1 MIFKRLNF
9 IFTTSMKVKLFF
21 LYMLM
26 VIAAG
31 IEMLS
36 LSLIPLFISQIISSE
51 ITNNFVS
58 NLNLDNFINFI
69 PFENTIIKFAFIIF
83 LVFFVKFLYMIAL
96 ASFELHLIKNIKIFF
111 AKNIYSAYIDKKYNF
126 FLKKNSS
133 ELGRNIITE
142 INNAVQF
149 IKCILS
155 LSKEIFLIIVI
166 GFLLIIFDPTVTL
179 IGIMI
184 TSLFVILFYTFTDR
198 RLKKIA
204 IERIRLTGD
213 IFKHVIESFSI
224 IKEIK
229 VYFKEKFFTD
239 KFINSQ
245 SSLENYLLKRD
256 FIVKLPKIVFEFLA
270 VTLIVLLISVFSIL
284 GKETQELFIL
294 LSLLAVAVVRLL
306 PSFNQI
312 SIALTHF
319 GSYRESFLIVSDEIE
334 NFLTNKINQLDNY
347 KINKIKN
354 NNIHTQIQFKNVSF
368 SYDANK
374 DVGLKNISLDV
385 RKGEM
390 IGIIGRSGAGKS
402 TLVNILLKLL
412 EPQQGEITFESKELT
427 CGYVPQDIFLL
438 DSSIKEN
445 IALAQDENS
454 IDKNKLLE
462 IIKKCQLAEFVDTHK
477 KGIDLVLGERGIRI
491 SGGEKQR
498 IGLARALY
506 ASRNIIILDEATSS
520 LDNQTEESIIQ
531 SILNL
536 KNEITVILIAHRLT
550 SLRYCDRVIYL
561 EEGKIKDEGK
571 LDDLL
576 IKYPD
581 LEKAKI

>member
-229 VYFKEKFFTD
+229 VYSKEKFFTD

-319 GSYRESFLIVSDEIE
+319 GSHRESFLIVSDEIE

-347 KINKIKN
+347 KIKN

>member
-229 VYFKEKFFTD
+229 VYSKEKFFTD

-306 PSFNQI
+306 PS
-312 SIALTHF
+312 
-319 GSYRESFLIVSDEIE
+319 
-334 NFLTNKINQLDNY
+334 
-347 KINKIKN
+347 
-354 NNIHTQIQFKNVSF
+354 
-368 SYDANK
+368 
-374 DVGLKNISLDV
+374 
-385 RKGEM
+385 
-390 IGIIGRSGAGKS
+390 
-402 TLVNILLKLL
+402 
-412 EPQQGEITFESKELT
+412 
-427 CGYVPQDIFLL
+427 
-438 DSSIKEN
+438 
-445 IALAQDENS
+445 
-454 IDKNKLLE
+454 
-462 IIKKCQLAEFVDTHK
+462 
-477 KGIDLVLGERGIRI
+477 
-491 SGGEKQR
+491 
-498 IGLARALY
+498 
-506 ASRNIIILDEATSS
+506 
-520 LDNQTEESIIQ
+520 
-531 SILNL
+531 
-536 KNEITVILIAHRLT
+536 
-550 SLRYCDRVIYL
+550 
-561 EEGKIKDEGK
+561 
-571 LDDLL
+571 L
-576 IKYPD
+576 IKFQ
-581 LEKAKI
+581 

>member
-1 MIFKRLNF
+1 
-9 IFTTSMKVKLFF
+9 
-21 LYMLM
+21 
-26 VIAAG
+26 
-31 IEMLS
+31 
-36 LSLIPLFISQIISSE
+36 
-51 ITNNFVS
+51 
-58 NLNLDNFINFI
+58 
-69 PFENTIIKFAFIIF
+69 
-83 LVFFVKFLYMIAL
+83 
-96 ASFELHLIKNIKIFF
+96 
-111 AKNIYSAYIDKKYNF
+111 
-126 FLKKNSS
+126 
-133 ELGRNIITE
+133 
-142 INNAVQF
+142 
-149 IKCILS
+149 
-155 LSKEIFLIIVI
+155 
-166 GFLLIIFDPTVTL
+166 
-179 IGIMI
+179 
-184 TSLFVILFYTFTDR
+184 
-198 RLKKIA
+198 
-204 IERIRLTGD
+204 
-213 IFKHVIESFSI
+213 
-224 IKEIK
+224 
-229 VYFKEKFFTD
+229 
-239 KFINSQ
+239 
-245 SSLENYLLKRD
+245 
-256 FIVKLPKIVFEFLA
+256 
-270 VTLIVLLISVFSIL
+270 
-284 GKETQELFIL
+284 
-294 LSLLAVAVVRLL
+294 
-306 PSFNQI
+306 
-312 SIALTHF
+312 
-319 GSYRESFLIVSDEIE
+319 
-334 NFLTNKINQLDNY
+334 
-347 KINKIKN
+347 
-354 NNIHTQIQFKNVSF
+354 
-368 SYDANK
+368 
-374 DVGLKNISLDV
+374 
-385 RKGEM
+385 M

>member
-229 VYFKEKFFTD
+229 VYSKEKFFTD

-347 KINKIKN
+347 KIKN